1 MVYQIYIIRL
11 NEAIRSIVIISNHF
25 TAPPLTL
32 RHRRAQIKKATT
44 KGRPKRKQHLNPWLL
59 LTVCQETVMENYNKI
74 KYKITEPFK
83 NELADFDK
91 RANTAMRSYKM
102 VSSMKDNNSDQ
113 AISM

>member
-1 MVYQIYIIRL
+1 
-11 NEAIRSIVIISNHF
+11 
-25 TAPPLTL
+25 
-32 RHRRAQIKKATT
+32 
-44 KGRPKRKQHLNPWLL
+44 
-59 LTVCQETVMENYNKI
+59 MENYNKI